1 MNCIQELEA
10 QNLQDSWSILY
21 FGLAEYLLNQSEQGE
36 ELVRSAV
43 RTYGELIGNRER
55 EQQRKKGIKTN
66 LQNFYIWPQVCF
78 EDPRLLEKQQRLNE
92 QVALTDVIRCP
103 FASSAR
109 RYGTEKVAKLFCEEF
124 TAACIG
130 AYTENIAQVNI
141 SEVLTEDENNR
152 CRIASYFRPANS
164 NDDYKMHFNSF
175 EEPKTDV
182 SCVNQTMKEAVKK
195 WNICARFMVQ
205 AFCKENS
212 EQKATELTAY
222 KIAEFLKSR
231 SKSMEQ
237 TLDYSFVKRNCA
249 LSIDEFVYFRKKLE
263 CLLKLKGEE

>member
-1 MNCIQELEA
+1 M
-10 QNLQDSWSILY
+10 
-21 FGLAEYLLNQSEQGE
+21 
-36 ELVRSAV
+36 
-43 RTYGELIGNRER
+43 
-55 EQQRKKGIKTN
+55 
-66 LQNFYIWPQVCF
+66 
-78 EDPRLLEKQQRLNE
+78 
-92 QVALTDVIRCP
+92 IRCP

-182 SCVNQTMKEAVKK
+182 SCVN
-195 WNICARFMVQ
+195 R
-205 AFCKENS
+205 
-212 EQKATELTAY
+212 
-222 KIAEFLKSR
+222 R
-231 SKSMEQ
+231 
-237 TLDYSFVKRNCA
+237 
-249 LSIDEFVYFRKKLE
+249 
-263 CLLKLKGEE
+263 

>member
-66 LQNFYIWPQVCF
+66 LQNFYIWPQVRF

-92 QVALTDVIRCP
+92 QVELTDVIRCP

-182 SCVNQTMKEAVKK
+182 
-195 WNICARFMVQ
+195 
-205 AFCKENS
+205 
-212 EQKATELTAY
+212 
-222 KIAEFLKSR
+222 
-231 SKSMEQ
+231 
-237 TLDYSFVKRNCA
+237 
-249 LSIDEFVYFRKKLE
+249 
-263 CLLKLKGEE
+263 